1 MYYFEVL
8 EDKVNKYEVSFDRDI
23 MEELRIEIINNCSE
37 IVHHNYIENYDHRP
51 DETDYLRIRRYSRIY
66 VGIDK
71 KSNSSMYRYIYD
83 EYKFPKLV
91 FLIDR
96 LLSGDTSVIEEI
108 FSPSL
113 DKDNNLSYTDR
124 IGILI
129 KEIGSINN
137 EHDKREAKVR
147 ELMGLISLAEI
158 NKGKRSDRE
167 YYSRVRE
174 LIQINLV
181 DSISLD
187 EVYRV
192 NNFFKDNDK
201 VLNRVLKKDN
211 K

>member
-37 IVHHNYIENYDHRP
+37 IVHHNYIENYDHRL

-66 VGIDK
+66 VGIDE

-91 FLIDR
+91 FLIDK
-96 LLSGDTSVIEEI
+96 LLNGDTSVIGEI

-137 EHDKREAKVR
+137 EHDKKKTKVR
-147 ELMGLISLAEI
+147 ELMRLISLAKI

-181 DSISLD
+181 DSISLN
-187 EVYRV
+187 EVYRL